1 MRLDTFHLTTARRL
15 AAATAIGLV
24 TASLALSGCDK
35 LRGPAAVDD
44 ARLAAADKE
53 PGAWMSHG
61 RTWSEQRYSPLEK
74 VNGGNVKD
82 LGLAWQFQ
90 LSTNRGVEVTPVVVD
105 GVMYVTSAWSPVY
118 ALNAKTGELLWKYD
132 PEVPKETGK
141 FACCDVVNR
150 GVAVWKGRVYSATLD
165 GRLVALDAKTG
176 KPDWVVQTTPKSL
189 PYTIT
194 GAPRIAHGKV
204 FIGNG
209 GSEYGVRGYV
219 SAYDADTGKLAW
231 RFYTTPGDPS
241 KPQENKALDMA
252 VKTWSGDWFKQGG
265 GGGSPWDSMSYD
277 PETNTLIFGTGNG
290 TPWDQ
295 KKRSDGKGDNLF
307 LSSIVAVDAD
317 TGEYKWHYQTTP
329 GDDWDF
335 DSTQTLVQAD
345 LTIDGKPRKVV
356 MQAAKNGFFYVIDR
370 TTGKLINAHNYVT
383 TTWAT
388 AVDPTTGRPVETA
401 DPRYKTGVSL
411 VMPSGFGGHNWHPM
425 SFSPKTGLAYIPAQ
439 DVPSAYGSDDH
450 YGYRNGEWNVAQNPA
465 LNAMPTDKKALAAV
479 KNSLK
484 GKLVAWDPVTGK
496 EAWHTDHKGPWNG
509 GTLATA
515 GGLVFQGTI
524 DGHFNA
530 YDAANG
536 KELWS
541 RDIYTAALAGPMTYE
556 VDGEQYVAVGAGF
569 GTLFY
574 IIGGFALD
582 QHMGVPENG
591 RILVYKLGGQAVLP
605 KPNLTRIPVPQPPA
619 QTASPAVIATGQM
632 KYQTY
637 CVYCHGYNA
646 IGAGVIPDLRY
657 SALIGDSKAF
667 KSVVLGGE
675 RKSLGMVSFS
685 SVLSDAD
692 ADAVRAYLVQ
702 EAGRAY
708 ADEHPAPA
716 KGK

>member
-1 MRLDTFHLTTARRL
+1 MISGGSKLKFGGWRSAAVLGASSAVLAL
-15 AAATAIGLV
+15 AACEQQKAP
-24 TASLALSGCDK
+24 AS
-35 LRGPAAVDD
+35 VDE
-44 ARLAAADKE
+44 ARLVAADKE

-61 RTWSEQRYSPLEK
+61 RTYSEQRYSPLEK
-74 VNGGNVKD
+74 INASNVKD
-82 LGLAWQFQ
+82 VGLAWQFQ
-90 LSTNRGVEVTPVVVD
+90 LSTNRGVEVTPIVVD

-141 FACCDVVNR
+141 FACCDVANR

-165 GRLVALDAKTG
+165 GRLVALNAKTG
-176 KPDWVVQTTPKSL
+176 RPDWIVKTTPEGM

-219 SAYDADTGKLAW
+219 SAYDAETGKLDW
-231 RFYTTPGDPS
+231 RFYVTPGDPS
-241 KPQENKALDMA
+241 KPQENKALEMA

-277 PETNTLIFGTGNG
+277 PETNTLMFGTGNG
-290 TPWDQ
+290 APWDRV
-295 KKRSDGKGDNLF
+295 KRSAGKGDNLF

-335 DSTQTLVQAD
+335 DSTQTLIQAD

-370 TTGKLINAHNYVT
+370 TTGKLINAHNFVT
-383 TTWAT
+383 TNWAT
-388 AVDPTTGRPVETA
+388 AIDPVSGRPIESG
-401 DPRYKTGVSL
+401 DPRYTKGVSL

-450 YGYRNGEWNVAQNPA
+450 YAYKNGEWNVAQNPA
-465 LNAMPTDKKALAAV
+465 LNTMPTDKKALAAV

-484 GKLVAWDPVTGK
+484 GKLVAWDPIAGK
-496 EAWHTDHKGPWNG
+496 EAWHVDHKGPWNG

-530 YDAANG
+530 YDASNG
-536 KELWS
+536 KPLWS
-541 RDIYTAALAGPMTYE
+541 QDIYTAALAGPMSYE
-556 VDGEQYVAVGAGF
+556 IDGEQYVAVGAGF

-582 QHMGVPENG
+582 QHLGVPENG
-591 RILVYKLGGQAVLP
+591 RILVYKLGGKAVLP
-605 KPNLTRIPVPQPPA
+605 KPNLTKIPIPQPPA
-619 QTASPAVIATGQM
+619 QTASPSVVAAGQL

-657 SALIGDSKAF
+657 SGLLGDSKAF
-667 KSVVLGGE
+667 KGVVLGGE
-675 RKSLGMVSFS
+675 RKSLGMVSFA
-685 SVLSDAD
+685 SVLSDSD
-692 ADAVRAYLVQ
+692 ADAVRAYLIQ

-708 ADEHPAPA
+708 ADEHPAKA
-716 KGK
+716 GK

>member
-1 MRLDTFHLTTARRL
+1 MRLNRFDLTTVRRL
-15 AAATAIGLV
+15 GAATAIGLAL
-24 TASLALSGCDK
+24 TAVGLSACDK
-35 LRGPAAVDD
+35 PPAAVDQ
-44 ARLAAADKE
+44 ARLEAADKE
-53 PGAWMSHG
+53 PGNWMSHG

-74 VNGGNVKD
+74 VNTGNVKD

-118 ALNAKTGELLWKYD
+118 ALNAKTGEQLWKYD

-141 FACCDVVNR
+141 FACCDVANR

-165 GRLVALDAKTG
+165 GRLVALNAKTG
-176 KPDWVVQTTPKSL
+176 KPDWIVQTTPKGL

-194 GAPRIAHGKV
+194 GAPRVAHGKV

-209 GSEYGVRGYV
+209 GSEYGVRGFV
-219 SAYDADTGKLAW
+219 SAYDAETGKLAW
-231 RFYTTPGDPS
+231 RFYVTPGDPS

-290 TPWDQ
+290 TPWDRT
-295 KKRSDGKGDNLF
+295 KRSDGKGDNLF

-335 DSTQTLVQAD
+335 DSTQTLIQAD

-356 MQAAKNGFFYVIDR
+356 MQAAKNGFFYVVDR
-370 TTGKLINAHNYVT
+370 TNGKLINAHNFVT
-383 TTWAT
+383 TNWAT
-388 AVDPTTGRPVETA
+388 AIDPVSGRPIETG
-401 DPRYKTGVSL
+401 DPRYTKGISL

-450 YGYRNGEWNVAQNPA
+450 YSYKNGEWNVAQNPA
-465 LNAMPTDKKALAAV
+465 LNVMPTDKKALAAV

-484 GKLVAWDPVTGK
+484 G
-496 EAWHTDHKGPWNG
+496 
-509 GTLATA
+509 

-541 RDIYTAALAGPMTYE
+541 QDIYTAALAGPMSYE

-582 QHMGVPENG
+582 QHLGVPENG
-591 RILVYKLGGQAVLP
+591 RILVYKVGGKAVLP
-605 KPNLTRIPVPQPPA
+605 KPNLTKIPMPQPPA
-619 QTASPAVIATGQM
+619 QTAAPTVLATGQM

-657 SALIGDSKAF
+657 SALLGDSKAF

-685 SVLSDAD
+685 SVLSDSD
-692 ADAVRAYLVQ
+692 ADAVRAYLIQ
-702 EAGRAY
+702 EAHRAY
-708 ADEHPAPA
+708 DDEHAP